1 MAGSTYGNI
10 FKITTWGES
19 HGKAVGVVVD
29 GCPAGVPLCE
39 EDIQFFLTEE
49 SRDSLHTLH
58 SVTKMTRSRF
68 CLVFLK
74 EKLPALLFLWLYT
87 IKIIILL
94 ITHRLQNAT
103 DRDTLITLLMKNMV
117 SEIIAVAD
125 VHQVAKL

>member
-1 MAGSTYGNI
+1 MKKTFS
-10 FKITTWGES
+10 
-19 HGKAVGVVVD
+19 
-29 GCPAGVPLCE
+29 
-39 EDIQFFLTEE
+39 FFLTEE

-117 SEIIAVAD
+117 SGITGAVD
-125 VHQVAKL
+125 VLPEERLLEEWQREQ